1 MSVTNEDILLALRDV
16 AASLTGKIDAVA
28 AVQVEHGK
36 HIAQLQ
42 SDMTEVKADLSSVK
56 ADLSSVKV
64 ELSSVKVELS
74 SVKVELSSVKV
85 ELSSVKTSLSSV
97 QADVKTLQSDMTEV
111 KHIVG
116 VNHLKLS
123 GKIEMVASM
132 LADHMVD
139 HHEPAG
145 RRRA

>member
-42 SDMTEVKADLSSVK
+42 SDMTEVKAD
-56 ADLSSVKV
+56 
-64 ELSSVKVELS
+64 
-74 SVKVELSSVKV
+74 LSSVKV

>member
-56 ADLSSVKV
+56 AD
-64 ELSSVKVELS
+64 LS

>member
-56 ADLSSVKV
+56 AD
-64 ELSSVKVELS
+64 LSSVKVELS